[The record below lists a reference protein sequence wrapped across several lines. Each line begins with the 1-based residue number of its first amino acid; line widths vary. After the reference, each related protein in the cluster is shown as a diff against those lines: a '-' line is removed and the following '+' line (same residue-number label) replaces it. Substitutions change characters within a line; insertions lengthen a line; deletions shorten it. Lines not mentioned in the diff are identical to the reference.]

1 MNKLFNLLNDQ
12 RFQYKLRLFN
22 IVIAIVSIGYI
33 VRLVKQQTS
42 LDNFQ
47 FKPDLIEIIL
57 TLLIYATFGSMWVRF
72 SKGDN
77 NKGIS
82 VFANWALSNLGKYS
96 PSGIGLITIR
106 LNQNEKNGN
115 SKKVIFG
122 LLEEQFLLPLVALP
136 GLVIGMRVVDNEY
149 FVVLY
154 ALAQIAAV
162 LLFKK
167 FYFINNKIKKVSL
180 LHQQKLVILIILLT
194 QLLISL
200 IFYNFQVDD
209 YLLLA
214 LYYTISSNIALFF
227 VGVPAGIGIRETI
240 FIFLTTSQ
248 INFIDQLEI
257 VIHIRLLFISAE
269 VFFGFLGIILKS
281 RINK

>member
-1 MNKLFNLLNDQ
+1 
-12 RFQYKLRLFN
+12 LFN
-22 IVIAIVSIGYI
+22 IFIAVVSIGYI

-72 SKGDN
+72 SNDDN
-77 NKGIS
+77 NKGIG

-96 PSGIGLITIR
+96 PAGIGLITIR

-136 GLVIGMRVVDNEY
+136 GLVIGMKVVDNAY

-154 ALAQIAAV
+154 ALTQIAV
-162 LLFKK
+162 VIIFRK

-180 LHQQKLVILIILLT
+180 LNQQKLVILIILLT

-200 IFYNFQVDD
+200 IFYNFQVED

-248 INFIDQLEI
+248 ITFIDQLEI

-269 VFFGFLGIILKS
+269 IFFGFLGIVLKS
-281 RINK
+281 RINN